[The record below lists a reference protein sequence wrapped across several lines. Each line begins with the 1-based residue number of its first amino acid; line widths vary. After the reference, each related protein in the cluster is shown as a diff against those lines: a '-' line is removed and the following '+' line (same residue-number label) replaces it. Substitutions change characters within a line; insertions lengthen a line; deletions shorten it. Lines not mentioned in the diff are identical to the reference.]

1 MEIVNALPKQR
12 VAEISRRIEAFEQ
25 ENPNCAGGGEVS
37 KPVSARNDGSRSA
50 RSRSRGHSA
59 KRGPKQAN
67 KSSERN
73 AKSQPTTDD
82 SEPHPSPSEQVFL
95 FNTKKA
101 QAIIPG
107 HFQASLSQII
117 MTIKNISQDRDRLRA
132 Q

>member
-1 MEIVNALPKQR
+1 MNALPKQR
-12 VAEISRRIEAFEQ
+12 VAEISRRIDAFEQ
-25 ENPNCAGGGEVS
+25 ENPNYAGGDPN

-73 AKSQPTTDD
+73 TKSQASAVD
-82 SEPHPSPSEQVFL
+82 ENEAHPSPSEQVFL

-101 QAIIPG
+101 QAVIPG

-132 Q
+132 QQI